1 LSDVQGQGERA
12 RSRLFYRT
20 RAHRGRKGE
29 RRSMSEAD
37 YAGLV
42 TAAHQHLSAPLI
54 LIWEQEAAGSNPAIP
69 TRSEGLPAVADLCWG
84 A

>member
-1 LSDVQGQGERA
+1 VNVYACSTAPAPTAG
-12 RSRLFYRT
+12 
-20 RAHRGRKGE
+20 KGE

-54 LIWEQEAAGSNPAIP
+54 LIWDYVARYIIPPYVAGPPDRN
-69 TRSEGLPAVADLCWG
+69 
-84 A
+84 